1 MSESTQLTVRNLFG
15 KDEVK
20 NKFQEMLG
28 KRAPSFIT
36 SVLQIVASNHLL
48 AKADPHS
55 VYHSAAVAATLDLP
69 LNNNLG
75 FAYIVPYN
83 QSVQENG
90 EWVKKQV
97 AQFQLGYKGFKQL
110 ALRSGQFKGMNATD
124 VREGE
129 LKEHNRLTGYMKF
142 EWVQDEEARLKL
154 PIVGYVSHFELLN
167 GFSQSL
173 YMSMAKLNEHGKKY
187 SQTFKNGKGLWK
199 DDFDSMALK
208 TVTKLNLSK
217 NAPLSVDMQKAIT
230 FDQAVVNDVD
240 TEDVTYVD
248 HSAAVEEVTYEELNL
263 LLESKMGSLTKAE
276 ADNAKRIMDN
286 KETGSYNKLHALLT
300 EKTDAR
306 PLIWGKCVE
315 KPAFDVLGLEYTL
328 CSDKSIQHPTIPFW
342 VGSPDAVTDTVV
354 ADLKCPQTL
363 TSFCQMLEPYY
374 EDGKL
379 VHEAMTIEAVRENH
393 KDGDKFFW
401 QIVSNAVLTGK
412 KKGELIIYVPYF
424 DELETIRARAEGVPE
439 YYWIFYCD
447 AEKLPYLV
455 REGDYKNINVIQFD
469 IMQRD
474 VDFLTERVLECG
486 KKLIQI

>member
-1 MSESTQLTVRNLFG
+1 MENNTQLTVKNLFG
-15 KDEVK
+15 RDEVR

-55 VYHSAAVAATLDLP
+55 VYHSAAVAATLDLT

-129 LKEHNRLTGYMKF
+129 LKERNRLTGYIKF
-142 EWVQDEEARLKL
+142 EWVQNEEERNKL

-167 GFSQSL
+167 GYSQTW
-173 YMSMAKLNEHGKKY
+173 YMSMVDLQKHGKKY
-187 SQTFKNGKGLWK
+187 SQTYAKDKGLWK

-230 FDQAVVNDVD
+230 FDQAIINDSE
-240 TEDVTYVD
+240 TEEVTYVD
-248 HSAAVEEVTYEELNL
+248 NEPVIEEVTYEELNT
-263 LLESKMGSLTKAE
+263 LLESKMGSLTKKE

-286 KETGSYNKLHALLT
+286 KEVDSYKKLHTLLT
-300 EKTDAR
+300 EKTD
-306 PLIWGKCVE
+306 G
-315 KPAFDVLGLEYTL
+315 
-328 CSDKSIQHPTIPFW
+328 
-342 VGSPDAVTDTVV
+342 
-354 ADLKCPQTL
+354 
-363 TSFCQMLEPYY
+363 
-374 EDGKL
+374 
-379 VHEAMTIEAVRENH
+379 
-393 KDGDKFFW
+393 
-401 QIVSNAVLTGK
+401 
-412 KKGELIIYVPYF
+412 
-424 DELETIRARAEGVPE
+424 
-439 YYWIFYCD
+439 
-447 AEKLPYLV
+447 
-455 REGDYKNINVIQFD
+455 
-469 IMQRD
+469 
-474 VDFLTERVLECG
+474 
-486 KKLIQI
+486 